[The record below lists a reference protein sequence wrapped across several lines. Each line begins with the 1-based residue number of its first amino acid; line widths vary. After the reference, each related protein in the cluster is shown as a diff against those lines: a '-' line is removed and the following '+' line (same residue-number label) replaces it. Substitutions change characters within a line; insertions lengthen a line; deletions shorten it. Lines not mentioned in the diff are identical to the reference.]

1 MKQSIS
7 SAIISVLVCAVML
20 TGYHTF
26 FRKKSIAANLNASS
40 SAALPTSFAA
50 YHGEMDGLPNDFT
63 LSANRAMPSVVHI
76 KSTQTVQAY
85 DPWGDFFGWGG
96 GRSRSA
102 ESSGSGVIM
111 NEDGYIVTN
120 NHVIKDAEQIMVTL
134 YDNRSFP
141 AEVIGTDP
149 STDLGVIRIKAEHLS
164 PIELSNSDETKVG
177 QWVIAVGNPFNLA
190 STVTAGIV
198 SAIGRNLEI
207 IKDQAALE
215 SFIQTDAAVNPGNSG
230 GALVD
235 LQGRLVGVNTAISS
249 PTGAYA
255 GYAFAIPANIV
266 KKIVADLIEYGTVQR
281 VYLGFGKSTVL
292 NNVEAEKYELPI
304 QEGIFLQSLNPNG
317 SAAKAGLMP
326 GDVITKIDG
335 KAIKTEA
342 NLSEVIARKRPG
354 DKITITIFREGEN
367 EDIEVL
373 LKNQQGTTAITRRSP
388 KLQEFG
394 MDLAELDAR
403 TRKQYSITHGV
414 QVTRLYAG
422 KLRQFTDMQQGF
434 VILEVNKEK
443 VTTPEDVTDI
453 LEKAKGKITIE
464 GFIPNFYVNGRLF
477 TGSYTVDM

>member
-7 SAIISVLVCAVML
+7 SAIISVLVCVVML

-26 FRKKSIAANLNASS
+26 LRKKITAASLANSPT
-40 SAALPTSFAA
+40 LPTSFAA
-50 YHGEMDGLPNDFT
+50 YHGEMDGLPSDFT
-63 LSANRAMPSVVHI
+63 LSANRAMPTVVHI

-85 DPWGDFFGWGG
+85 DPWGDFFGWGRG
-96 GRSRSA
+96 GGGRSA

-111 NEDGYIVTN
+111 NEEGYIVTN

-134 YDNRSFP
+134 YDNRTFP

-164 PIELSNSDETKVG
+164 PIELSNSDEAKVG

-281 VYLGFGKSTVL
+281 VYLGFGKTTVL
-292 NNVEAEKYELPI
+292 NNVEAEKYDLPI
-304 QEGIFLQSLNPNG
+304 QEGIFIQSLNPNG
-317 SAAKAGLMP
+317 SAAKAGLIA

-335 KAIKTEA
+335 KPIKTES
-342 NLSEVIARKRPG
+342 NLSEVIVRKRPG

-367 EDIEVL
+367 EDIAVL
-373 LKNQQGTTAITRRSP
+373 LKNQQGNTAIMRRSP

-403 TRKQYSITHGV
+403 TRKQYNITHGV

-422 KLRQFTDMQQGF
+422 KLRQSTDMQQGF

-443 VTTPEDVTDI
+443 VTTPDEVTNI
-453 LEKAKGKITIE
+453 LEKAKGKVTIE
-464 GFIPNFYVNGRLF
+464 GFIPGVYINGRLF
-477 TGSYTVDM
+477 TGAYTVEM